1 MTRTARLMVAVIVV
15 LVLAIVGAIAA
26 IWVTVRRDVRQ
37 PERPKPPGWQVIHL
51 DTDRGFRLWLDV
63 ATFCDPGSGNRV
75 YVPDVRNGDPSIA
88 AVSDPTC
95 KEAAR

>member
-37 PERPKPPGWQVIHL
+37 PERPKPPGWQIIHL
-51 DTDRGFRLWLDV
+51 DTDGGFRLWPDV
-63 ATFCDPGSGNRV
+63 ATFCDHGNRV

-88 AVSDPTC
+88 AVADPTC
-95 KEAAR
+95 REAGR